1 MKNLP
6 LQFALS
12 AKKFLLQRLPEKK
25 PLRSSLLLAF
35 SKNPLCFLSSLF
47 PPEKHHPLPSVT
59 ETLHISPQ
67 TRPKSNSFLQPQA
80 STTPHAAGSLC
91 SSNLHAA
98 GSPQKYLITEESL
111 YRCHHLVCL
120 SNPLLDPSA
129 ACQEAPRGLLKL
141 LYLAKFA
148 TTITPK
154 VGVYNISFSLM
165 RKNFTNKKKIKFE

>member
-80 STTPHAAGSLC
+80 STTPMQLAAS
-91 SSNLHAA
+91 A
-98 GSPQKYLITEESL
+98 
-111 YRCHHLVCL
+111 
-120 SNPLLDPSA
+120 PLTSMQLA
-129 ACQEAPRGLLKL
+129 VLK
-141 LYLAKFA
+141 
-148 TTITPK
+148 
-154 VGVYNISFSLM
+154 NIS
-165 RKNFTNKKKIKFE
+165 